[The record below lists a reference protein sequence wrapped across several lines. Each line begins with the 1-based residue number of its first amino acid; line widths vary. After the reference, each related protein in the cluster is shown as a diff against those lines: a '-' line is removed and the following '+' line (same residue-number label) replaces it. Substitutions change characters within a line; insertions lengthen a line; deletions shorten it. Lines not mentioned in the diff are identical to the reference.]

1 MIVISNSCISFRTSA
16 RRPDLQMVH
25 IFHCSTGQTLR
36 MGTPGL
42 VFENSDRA
50 MGEVVALFG
59 DELTIMIRFNM
70 FYTNNR
76 ANEMVL

>member
-1 MIVISNSCISFRTSA
+1 
-16 RRPDLQMVH
+16 
-25 IFHCSTGQTLR
+25 